1 LEGIPIKVNVHTI
14 HSASDTEPGGV
25 LRKKLQGVILQWQP
39 IFTFK
44 PYTLQ
49 GLTVIY
55 LLATAIVSVTFF
67 KNYLLTNR
75 CKVLLIVKQIELKL

>member
-1 LEGIPIKVNVHTI
+1 LEGIPIKVNVHTL
-14 HSASDTEPGGV
+14 HSASDREPGGV

-44 PYTLQ
+44 TCTLL

-55 LLATAIVSVTFF
+55 LLAAGMVRIIYWATDASFC
-67 KNYLLTNR
+67 LS
-75 CKVLLIVKQIELKL
+75 